1 MPAALRLLDP
11 AATEGRL
18 DLDEASYFLSKI
30 ELRRGP
36 APTMAPWRKRLFI
49 ATSYITA
56 DAAEYFG
63 LPRDRTVI
71 MGSRIDLRRGCWW
84 RRHGQLTAVP
94 SEPASHGERSLG
106 RWSHAQFA
114 AAFLDAPACPWPESA
129 EHRFVGRTGAVNGS
143 PHAGRARPGGAEL
156 GRQRGVPGWTAC
168 RIAGELSRRRCV
180 ACPMRRAWP
189 GSGCTGPAKAELLAV
204 AEQFGLHELA
214 VEDAIVAHQRPKLER
229 YGETLFVVLRA
240 ARYVD
245 ESEQVE
251 FGELHVFTGPGFV
264 LTVRHAESP
273 NLAAV
278 RQRMESD
285 PDLLRLG
292 PEAVLYA
299 ILDAVV
305 DGYAPV
311 VRGLQNDIDE
321 IQTEVFGGDPQ
332 VSRRIYEL
340 SREVIEFQR
349 ATRPLLG
356 MLAALEAGFSK
367 YGTSEE
373 LQRYLRDV
381 ADHAT
386 TVVERVDDFQKLL
399 TSILTV
405 NATLVTQAQNE
416 EMKNLTEASYA
427 QNEEIKKVSAWAA
440 ILFAPTLIGTV
451 YGMNFDHM
459 PELHWLGGYPL
470 ALVLMLITCL
480 GLYTMFKR
488 QNWL

>member
-1 MPAALRLLDP
+1 MANSRLRFLMPRRAPGPDQQSSDLSAAPERSMDPETLDEP
-11 AATEGRL
+11 ALTVPSLVDCAVYRDGRRSESPST
-18 DLDEASYFLSKI
+18 LDEALASLPDETS
-30 ELRRGP
+30 
-36 APTMAPWRKRLFI
+36 MAWI
-49 ATSYITA
+49 
-56 DAAEYFG
+56 G
-63 LPRDRTVI
+63 LYR
-71 MGSRIDLRRGCWW
+71 
-84 RRHGQLTAVP
+84 P
-94 SEPASHGERSLG
+94 SEKE
-106 RWSHAQFA
+106 
-114 AAFLDAPACPWPESA
+114 
-129 EHRFVGRTGAVNGS
+129 V
-143 PHAGRARPGGAEL
+143 
-156 GRQRGVPGWTAC
+156 
-168 RIAGELSRRRCV
+168 
-180 ACPMRRAWP
+180 
-189 GSGCTGPAKAELLAV
+189 LAV

-229 YGETLFVVLRA
+229 YGQTLFVVLRA

-245 ESEQVE
+245 ETEEVE
-251 FGELHVFTGPGFV
+251 FGELHIFTGPGFV
-264 LTVRHAESP
+264 LTLRHAESP

-278 RQRMESD
+278 RQRMEND

-292 PEAVLYA
+292 REAVLYA

-321 IQTEVFGGDPQ
+321 IQTEVFGGDPK

-349 ATRPLLG
+349 ATLPLLG
-356 MLAALEAGFSK
+356 MLAALEAGFEK

-451 YGMNFDHM
+451 YGMNFDNM
-459 PELHWLGGYPL
+459 PELHWLGGYPFAL
-470 ALVLMLITCL
+470 ALMLLICL
-480 GLYTMFKR
+480 GLYAMFKR